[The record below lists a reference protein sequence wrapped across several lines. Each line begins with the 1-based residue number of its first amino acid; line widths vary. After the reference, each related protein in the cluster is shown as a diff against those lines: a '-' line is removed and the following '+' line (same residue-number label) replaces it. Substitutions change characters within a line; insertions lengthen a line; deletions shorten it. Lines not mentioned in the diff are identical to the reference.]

1 MGKMAQSTYENE
13 ETQAQFVEITQ
24 EIAKLE
30 QTRAQTKK
38 DAQAMV
44 QVIDEKLEKRNKDLR
59 SFLRNNP
66 IGG

>member
-1 MGKMAQSTYENE
+1 MAQSTYENE

-44 QVIDEKLEKRNKDLR
+44 QVIDEQLEKRNKDLR